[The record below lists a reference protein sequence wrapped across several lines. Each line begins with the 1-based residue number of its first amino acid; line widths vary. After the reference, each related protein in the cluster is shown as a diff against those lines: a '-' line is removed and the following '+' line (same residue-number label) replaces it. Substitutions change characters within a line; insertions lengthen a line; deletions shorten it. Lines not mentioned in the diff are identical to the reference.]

1 MELKGLKII
10 MIMMPAIE
18 LILFFS
24 LYTYIYL
31 WFGIISCIAEFI
43 HLVSS
48 EANEI
53 CNRQMKKTILPEHV
67 FQALQ
72 VNVMSDSFNLA
83 LPALLAFNGL
93 TELLKHPDY

>member
-1 MELKGLKII
+1 MGLKGLKII
-10 MIMMPAIE
+10 ILMMPAIE
-18 LILFFS
+18 LILFFHCTHT
-24 LYTYIYL
+24 LYL

-72 VNVMSDSFNLA
+72 VNVMSDSFNLV
-83 LPALLAFNGL
+83 LPALLASNGL

>member
-1 MELKGLKII
+1 MGLKGLKII
-10 MIMMPAIE
+10 ILMMPAIE
-18 LILFFS
+18 LILFFHCTHT
-24 LYTYIYL
+24 LYL

-72 VNVMSDSFNLA
+72 VNVISDSFNLV
-83 LPALLAFNGL
+83 LPAWLLMG
-93 TELLKHPDY
+93 

>member
-1 MELKGLKII
+1 
-10 MIMMPAIE
+10 MMPAIE
-18 LILFFS
+18 LILFFHCTHT
-24 LYTYIYL
+24 LYL

-72 VNVMSDSFNLA
+72 VNAMSDSFNIV
-83 LPALLAFNGL
+83 LPALLASNGL
-93 TELLKHPDY
+93 TALLKHPDY